1 MDLYARFPCCHK
13 TVRTAMT
20 AHPPGLAGSAAS
32 GIGWH
37 WLTSAVEM
45 AALACGNWPLAP
57 DPAPQ
62 RWTRFPRIAT
72 RTPGADARSVR
83 AARYFTTATLQR
95 WGVAERRDD
104 IVTVVSELLT
114 TAVRHALPGP
124 VDSRPRWP
132 IRLGLL
138 QPGPCVM
145 CAVADP
151 SDRAPVPAGPC
162 QLAETGRGLH
172 VIDALSDQWGYTTP
186 SDTGKVVWATFTT
199 GPVRPPRA
207 LIPGPAGEGSTRPG
221 PGRDHVSSSQL
232 QDSMEAR

>member
-1 MDLYARFPCCHK
+1 
-13 TVRTAMT
+13 MT

-45 AALACGNWPLAP
+45 AALASGNWPLAP

-72 RTPGADARSVR
+72 RTPGADARSVCT
-83 AARYFTTATLQR
+83 ARDFTIATLQR

-114 TAVRHALPGP
+114 NAVRHALPGP
-124 VDSRPRWP
+124 GDTRPRRP

-138 QPGPCVM
+138 QPGPCVL
-145 CAVADP
+145 CAVADH
-151 SDRAPVPAGPC
+151 SERAPVPAGPGH
-162 QLAETGRGLH
+162 LAETGRGLH
-172 VIDALSDQWGYTTP
+172 VIGALSDQWGYTTP
-186 SDTGKVVWATFTT
+186 SDTGKVVWAMFTT
-199 GPVRPPRA
+199 GPARLTQA

-221 PGRDHVSSSQL
+221 PGWEHVPSSRL
-232 QDSMEAR
+232 RGSMEAR